1 MVSFNKD
8 LAVNLVVTVAD
19 VVVTVDEDAGSDD
32 VVAAAVVA
40 VVVVILFLVEVCST
54 DRGQELDWIGL
65 DSRSGK

>member
-32 VVAAAVVA
+32 VVVAAAAAAVVA
-40 VVVVILFLVEVCST
+40 ILFLVEVCSAN
-54 DRGQELDWIGL
+54 RGQELDLDWIWIG
-65 DSRSGK
+65 